1 MRRRTLSTVV
11 VICAVWL
18 SSVHHIDA
26 QPDCAGRLP
35 GQHFAG
41 RLGGRPI
48 QAYLGLGYP
57 AQDDGIF
64 GAFLFPDTWTPGASP
79 DEAAFGIDGEFTD
92 TCEIQ
97 LIDSGGGTWELRVA
111 DGRLIG
117 TRDEPGGQ
125 SPAVELRVVPE
136 TDCSARGAWLT
147 FKSQQWPVTFDY
159 PASWRV
165 GEDGRDVVVQCPSA
179 ERMANGG
186 NEIWLQLG
194 QGKEPVVAEDG
205 RRGEGIDAFVTWGN
219 GQWLI
224 GDGCD
229 DGPPADDSFRCRPA
243 RKSVRNGM
251 TVLQG
256 SWGEHR
262 LYRIGGGY
270 TGQGPGIMSY
280 LFLLGD
286 AWIRIHS
293 HERVES
299 IDQMGVSGPVVF
311 DGDGVAERLVRSI
324 KPR

>member
-1 MRRRTLSTVV
+1 MRRRNLSTVV
-11 VICAVWL
+11 LICAVWL

-26 QPDCAGRLP
+26 RPDCEKSLP
-35 GQHFAG
+35 GEHFAG
-41 RLGGRPI
+41 RLGGRSI

-92 TCEIQ
+92 TCEIE
-97 LIDSGGGTWELRVA
+97 LIDSGGGIWQLRVA

-117 TRDEPGGQ
+117 TRGERGGQ
-125 SPAVELRVVPE
+125 SPAVELKVVPE
-136 TDCSARGAWLT
+136 TDCSPRGAWLT
-147 FKSQQWPVTFDY
+147 FRSQQWPVAFDY

-179 ERMANGG
+179 ERMTNGG
-186 NEIWLQLG
+186 SEIWLQLG
-194 QGKEPVVAEDG
+194 QGKEPVVATDG
-205 RRGEGIDAFVTWGN
+205 RRGDGIDVFVTWGN
-219 GQWLI
+219 DQWLI
-224 GDGCD
+224 GTMCEDRASALCQ
-229 DGPPADDSFRCRPA
+229 PA
-243 RKSVRNGM
+243 RKSVRRGM

-256 SWGEHR
+256 TLGEHR

-270 TGQGPGIMSY
+270 VGQGPGIMSY

-293 HERVES
+293 HERVAS
-299 IDQMGVSGPVVF
+299 IEQMGVSGPVIF

-324 KPR
+324 RPR